1 LPEADKGIDRAT
13 VRDERQGEGPAGFGA
28 DLELLE
34 RAAREAGEL
43 ALSYFGKDPESWFKG
58 KPGMSPV
65 SEADLAV
72 DRLLTELLRGARPG
86 YGWLSEETADDRSRL
101 EHDRVFIVDPID
113 GTRAFLAGGDEWTV
127 AVAVVEA
134 GRPVAGAVFAP
145 VRGEMFTARKG
156 SGAFLNGGQISVSG
170 QVNIAGATLSG
181 PHSII
186 ANADVLSA
194 GFVGSDILRSLAYRL
209 ATVAAGRVDVGAARG
224 GPSDWDLAA
233 ADLLVQE
240 AGGRLTDLSGRDL
253 IYNRAKTGHPAL
265 IAAPAALIGP
275 VRAALGEVIG

>member
-1 LPEADKGIDRAT
+1 MPEVDKGIDAPPDR
-13 VRDERQGEGPAGFGA
+13 ESRQGAGSAVFEA

-34 RAAREAGEL
+34 TAAREAGEL

-58 KPGMSPV
+58 KAGVSPV

-72 DRLLTELLRGARPG
+72 DRFLTERLRSARPG
-86 YGWLSEETADDRSRL
+86 YGWLSEETSDDRSRL
-101 EHDRVFIVDPID
+101 EHECVFIVDPID

-145 VRGEMFTARKG
+145 VRGEMFSGRKG
-156 SGAFLNGGQISVSG
+156 GGAFLNARPITVSG
-170 QVNIAGATLSG
+170 RNSIAGATLSG

-194 GFVGSDILRSLAYRL
+194 GFVGTDILRSLAYRL
-209 ATVAAGRVDVGAARG
+209 VTVAAGRVDVGAARG

-275 VRAALGEVIG
+275 VRAALGDVIG